1 LNRRVAAALTG
12 ALFTL
17 VALLGL
23 ALFGQTGRLGLR
35 LQPNSPLLSK
45 NGPLAGRVSFVSNT
59 SLAEADADDDAPAP
73 PVPSNYDLSAHQ
85 TLSRVILLI
94 RENYV
99 EPDRI
104 KPYDMFLAALDYIQ
118 KTVPEVMVDDTE
130 APTRITVSA
139 GTVSQA
145 FDLGGL
151 DQLWEVTMALR
162 DIFRF
167 LQTRISDPTQ
177 RRDIEYAAIN
187 GMLSTLDPHSVLLK
201 PESFDEV
208 KLQTKGEFGGLGIV
222 ISLRDGALTII
233 SPIEGTPAS
242 QAGLKAK
249 DKIVK
254 IGEESTM
261 NMGLDEA
268 VQRLRGKPGSKVTM
282 WIQRKNF
289 TEPKKFIL
297 PRAIIKIESV
307 ASEMLPDGVGY
318 VKLKSFQ
325 GNSFDDLQ
333 AHLEKLR
340 KKNHD
345 KELKGLVLD
354 MRNNPGGLLDQA
366 ILISDRFIDKGP
378 LVITVGEG
386 NRKREVKSAHAT
398 ASDRTFPIVVLL
410 NGGSASASEIVSGA
424 LKNHDRAV
432 VIGQQSFGKGSVQ
445 VLYDFKD
452 RSALKLTIA
461 QYLTPGDLSIQSVG
475 ITPDVQIVPAVVET
489 GNIHL
494 FVDDDSPRE
503 KDLEKHLDQHGAV
516 SQVGPSQQIKITY
529 LLPKEKKDIAK
540 AAPGAVATAAPAA
553 AAAADE
559 DEPLP
564 GAFEFDFETHL
575 AHDVLV
581 QAKSFDRRAILK
593 EAMPL
598 FAARAQEQEDIIT
611 RRLGELGV
619 DWKPAPTRAEEGAPK
634 AEVQIKTNA
643 FAAPAVSG
651 SVLKLTGSV
660 HNSGTAPL
668 YRVYGVTSSDNPLLK
683 GLEFMFGKVLP
694 GETRTWDI
702 QIKLPADM
710 SSRADSVTLSL
721 GDHRGVTRDVT
732 GVAFVHIAE
741 QKHPRFAFN
750 YRVDDAAHGNGDGA
764 LQLGEQ
770 VNLVVR
776 VQNLGPGVADDVT
789 VTLKN
794 LSGKSLFLDQ
804 GRVKVGKLAVGEEK
818 TATLSFSVKGQAATA
833 DMRLLMWD
841 SLLGAPLSETLKLPV
856 LEARRAKTDDF
867 GLKAGHGGESVAI
880 YAGATE
886 QMPLLGHVKAGTVLH
901 GDARFAGWY
910 RVATPGSVPG
920 FVRSADAEVSRAR
933 KASPAGF
940 KAAPGVTTPNI
951 TVALPSLVVPG
962 EVLRLQATLNDE
974 RRLKD
979 VFVFINEKKVYYRS
993 LEDAKHT
1000 DRGVQA
1006 SIDVPLK
1013 LKEGANQVAVV
1024 VREDD
1029 DMIARK
1035 IFGVFRTSAKQ
1046 ALPPPAAAH
1055 RPAGQTASKPLPAP
1069 AP

>member
-1 LNRRVAAALTG
+1 LNRRVAAAFTG

-23 ALFGQTGRLGLR
+23 ALFGQMERFGLR
-35 LQPNSPLLSK
+35 LQPSDAPVSK
-45 NGPLAGRVSFVSNT
+45 IGPLAGRVSFVSN
-59 SLAEADADDDAPAP
+59 SSVAEADADDDTPAP
-73 PVPSNYDLSAHQ
+73 PVPGNYDLSAHQ

-307 ASEMLPDGVGY
+307 ASEMLPDGIGY

-333 AHLEKLR
+333 AHLRKLR
-340 KKNHD
+340 EKNHD

-386 NRKREVKSAHAT
+386 NRKREVKSAHASP
-398 ASDRTFPIVVLL
+398 SDRTFPIVVLL

-475 ITPDVQIVPAVVET
+475 ISPDVQIVPAVVET

-529 LLPKEKKDIAK
+529 LLPKEKKEHAV
-540 AAPGAVATAAPAA
+540 AAPGAVATAVPAPA
-553 AAAADE
+553 E
-559 DEPLP
+559 EEEPLP
-564 GAFEFDFETHL
+564 GAFVFDFETHL
-575 AHDVLV
+575 AHDVLL
-581 QAKSFDRRAILK
+581 QAKSFDRKAILK

-611 RRLGELGV
+611 KRLGELGV
-619 DWKPAPTRAEEGAPK
+619 DWKPAPARAEEGAPR

-643 FAAPAVSG
+643 FAAPVVAG
-651 SVLKLTGSV
+651 SMLKLTGSV

-683 GLEFMFGKVLP
+683 GQEFMFGKVLP

-702 QIKLPADM
+702 EIKLPADM
-710 SSRADSVTLSL
+710 SSRADSVTLAL
-721 GDHRGVTRDVT
+721 GDHRGVTRDVS

-794 LSGKSLFLDQ
+794 LSGKELFLDQ

-818 TATLSFSVKGQAATA
+818 NATLSFTVKGPTATA

-856 LEARRAKTDDF
+856 LEARRAKAEDY
-867 GLKAGHGGESVAI
+867 GLKAGHGGDSVAI

-901 GDARFAGWY
+901 GDARFTGWY
-910 RVATPGSVPG
+910 RVATPGAVPG
-920 FVRSADAEVSRAR
+920 FVRSADAEISRAR
-933 KASPAGF
+933 KATPAGF
-940 KAAPGVTTPNI
+940 KAATGVTTPTI

-962 EVLRLQATLNDE
+962 EVLRLQATINDE

-1000 DRGVQA
+1000 DKGVQA

-1035 IFGVFRTSAKQ
+1035 IFGVFRTSSKQ
-1046 ALPPPAAAH
+1046 APMPPGAAL
-1055 RPAGQTASKPLPAP
+1055 RPAVQIAPKTAP
-1069 AP
+1069 AHAP